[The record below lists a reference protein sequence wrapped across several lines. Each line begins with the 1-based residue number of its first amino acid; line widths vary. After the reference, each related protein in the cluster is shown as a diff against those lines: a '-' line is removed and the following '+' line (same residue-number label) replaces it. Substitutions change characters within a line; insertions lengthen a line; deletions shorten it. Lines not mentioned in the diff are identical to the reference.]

1 MKQLFFAGAILLS
14 LGTPQLAVANDPWEF
29 NNNNTVGN
37 DDGFFS
43 TNELVDGSVQVH
55 DLQAHNTGPDQD
67 WFQVGMAPYS
77 SYEVIADGLTAELWA
92 PGLDLDLVDGS
103 GTVILSS
110 VEFSSHGIARS
121 LRFLNATATET
132 SLSNVR
138 VTSGGPCTPACSSG
152 AQYRI
157 QFYET
162 TCLIPRFNNNATQ
175 VTILVIQNGGRDM
188 VAGTARFWDS
198 AGTLLASQG
207 FSLPP
212 KGAFVVNTS
221 TIAGLAGQS
230 GSITI
235 DHDGRYGSLS
245 GKAVAVEPATGFTFD
260 TAMTVRPH

>member
-1 MKQLFFAGAILLS
+1 MKQLFFGGAILLS
-14 LGTPQLAVANDPWEF
+14 LATPQLVLANDPWEF

-55 DLQAHNTGPDQD
+55 DLEAHNTGPDQD

-77 SYEVIADGLTAELWA
+77 SYEAIADGSTAELYL
-92 PGLDLDLVDGS
+92 PSLDLDLVDDS
-103 GTVILSS
+103 GTVIVSS
-110 VEFSSHGIARS
+110 VEFSPYGYAHS

-132 SLSNVR
+132 LNHVR

-162 TCLIPRFNNNATQ
+162 TYLIPRFNNNATQ
-175 VTILVIQNGGRDM
+175 VTILVIQNGGSDA
-188 VAGTARFWDS
+188 VAGTARFWD
-198 AGTLLASQG
+198 ATGMLLASQG

-245 GKAVAVEPATGFTFD
+245 GKAVALEPATGFTFD
-260 TAMTVRPH
+260 TAMTAKLH